1 MQYNIP
7 DPLITSKLYITIGPM
22 YSGKT
27 TQLILNYNLI
37 NTSLCNEQIVIDYDF
52 KNTNTNNNINTNT
65 NINTKLYSHDK
76 KYVHCIKLHNLNDI
90 YKLDL
95 NNIKIIHINEAQ
107 FYINLKNI
115 VIDLVENKN
124 ITIYIYA
131 LDGDYKR
138 QKFGEILDLI
148 PYCDTLH
155 KLSGKCY
162 YCNNVSIFSHRI
174 ANSNEQILENND
186 NNPSYIPV
194 CRNCYIVEQFSV

>member
-7 DPLITSKLYITIGPM
+7 DPVITSKLYITIGPM

-52 KNTNTNNNINTNT
+52 NNTNT

-76 KYVHCIKLHNLNDI
+76 KYLDCIKLHNLNDI
-90 YKLDL
+90 YKLNL

-115 VIDLVENKN
+115 VIDLLENKN

-138 QKFGEILDLI
+138 EKFGEILDLI
-148 PYCDTLH
+148 PYCDTLR

-162 YCNNVSIFSHRI
+162 YCNSVSIFSHRI
-174 ANSNEQILENND
+174 VNSSEQILENND

-194 CRNCYIVEQFSV
+194 CRYCYIVSNFN